1 MQATTR
7 TAQPPQHTHSGINAL
22 RLPKVIDK
30 TGLSRTHIYRLVQQ
44 GKFPKPSLLT
54 ERVSVWNEADIDA
67 WLAEKFA
74 A

>member
-1 MQATTR
+1 MQATTH
-7 TAQPPQHTHSGINAL
+7 TAQQPQRTHSGINAL

-30 TGLSRTHIYRLVQQ
+30 TGLSRTHIYRLVQL

-54 ERVSVWNEADIDA
+54 ERVSAWNEADIDT